1 MTERGR
7 GMRKNIYERPRVE
20 KLLDRTADCPLFVVA
35 AGAGYGKT
43 TAVQAWLKKS
53 GLAWGIAALT
63 CGDESLFWE
72 NSAPPWNPAQPLSPT
87 VSSCPLWK
95 KQKPCRRSSKPLRG
109 TIASSGESST
119 PAGNTPPPSPPE
131 PLRGCAAF
139 GGRERSAPPHRSGQD
154 AQNRRRKARHQGR
167 HREKTPPERL
177 PETRRVEQN
186 RSSPRRLGAA
196 GGGNDPAAI
205 DSR

>member
-72 NSAPPWNPAQPLSPT
+72 KLCAALEPCSTALADGVILPFVEKTEALPPLLEAAPRDDRFIGRIVDACWKYPAVTSPRTPPKARRFRRAREKCSAA
-87 VSSCPLWK
+87 PLW
-95 KQKPCRRSSKPLRG
+95 
-109 TIASSGESST
+109 
-119 PAGNTPPPSPPE
+119 AGRAKPSPKS
-131 PLRGCAAF
+131 
-139 GGRERSAPPHRSGQD
+139 SASR
-154 AQNRRRKARHQGR
+154 
-167 HREKTPPERL
+167 KTP
-177 PETRRVEQN
+177 
-186 RSSPRRLGAA
+186 
-196 GGGNDPAAI
+196 
-205 DSR
+205 

>member
-1 MTERGR
+1 
-7 GMRKNIYERPRVE
+7 MRKNIYERPRVE

-95 KQKPCRRSSKPLRG
+95 KQKPCRRSSKPLPRDDRF
-109 TIASSGESST
+109 I
-119 PAGNTPPPSPPE
+119 
-131 PLRGCAAF
+131 
-139 GGRERSAPPHRSGQD
+139 GRIVD
-154 AQNRRRKARHQGR
+154 ACWKY
-167 HREKTPPERL
+167 
-177 PETRRVEQN
+177 
-186 RSSPRRLGAA
+186 
-196 GGGNDPAAI
+196 PAAI
-205 DSR
+205 SPRTPPRVRRFRRAREKCSAAPLWAGRAKPSPKSSASRKTP

>member
-1 MTERGR
+1 
-7 GMRKNIYERPRVE
+7 MRKNIYERPRVE
-20 KLLDRTADCPLFVVA
+20 KLLDRTSDCPLFVVA

-53 GLAWGIAALT
+53 GLAWGDSGSDL
-63 CGDESLFWE
+63 
-72 NSAPPWNPAQPLSPT
+72 
-87 VSSCPLWK
+87 
-95 KQKPCRRSSKPLRG
+95 RRRKPLLGKTLRRPGTLLNRSRRRCHPALCGKNRSPAAAPRSRSRG

-119 PAGNTPPPSPPE
+119 PAGNTPPSPPPE
-131 PLRGCAAF
+131 PLRGRAAF